1 MSQSNRSQIG
11 KRSLTHAFIT
21 PKFICSFK
29 QNSCNLELIND
40 EGRTRVKKKTTLHN
54 GRSNL
59 AYKYLHWLQV
69 SEFRVT
75 ITNPPIGWLGNAMTQ
90 ALVHQ
95 SQNLRG
101 LLPDCLHKKTRLYRL
116 AVAANHMSHYKFAC
130 FPTKPNTGVRSSGVC
145 RHVEKKNLE
154 PNVGQTPSD
163 RDLVEGKTEI
173 IQSNNSSNNKC
184 QH

>member
-1 MSQSNRSQIG
+1 
-11 KRSLTHAFIT
+11 
-21 PKFICSFK
+21 
-29 QNSCNLELIND
+29 
-40 EGRTRVKKKTTLHN
+40 
-54 GRSNL
+54 
-59 AYKYLHWLQV
+59 
-69 SEFRVT
+69 
-75 ITNPPIGWLGNAMTQ
+75 MTQ
-90 ALVHQ
+90 ALVQQ

-154 PNVGQTPSD
+154 PNVGQTLSD

-173 IQSNNSSNNKC
+173 IQSNNSSPTLNEMLHEKTLSFRLLCPTYVFFCLSCSLRQSSCFRNFYVGAPRVTR
-184 QH
+184 